1 MKSDAQLEC
10 DVRDELHWDPS
21 VNEKDIAIGVTDGVV
36 TLAGTVTDYAQKLA
50 AEHAVTR
57 VSGVRAIAEELKVRL
72 TSTHQRTDGEIA
84 RAGLSA
90 MAWSTSIPKDR
101 VTFTVEQGW
110 ITLNG
115 TVDWYFQ
122 RQAAENV
129 TRSMLGVSGVTNSIQ
144 VLPKV
149 SKTDVKSK
157 IERALKRSAEIDSK
171 RINVEAVNGKVTL
184 KGTVRSWAE
193 RRDAELAAW
202 AAPGVAEVDDLL
214 TVAG

>member
-1 MKSDAQLEC
+1 MKSDAQLER

-36 TLAGTVTDYAQKLA
+36 TLAGSVTDYAQKLA

-72 TSTHQRTDGEIA
+72 ASTHQRTDGEIA

-129 TRSMLGVSGVTNSIQ
+129 TRSMLGVSGVTNGIQ
-144 VLPKV
+144 VLAKP
-149 SKTDVKSK
+149 SRTDVKSK
-157 IERALKRSAEIDSK
+157 IESALKRSAEIDSK

-202 AAPGVAEVDDLL
+202 ASPGVAEVDDLL